1 MLKINGLAFREGSKC
16 GVDLPSIDMQR
27 SRDHGIA
34 PYVYYL
40 ETCTGIRATSF
51 DDLLEVTDKEVI
63 GYLGPSCVQ

>member
-34 PYVYYL
+34 PYIYYL
-40 ETCTGIRATSF
+40 ETCTGLHVTTF
-51 DDLLEVTDKEVI
+51 DDLLEVTNKEVI
-63 GYLGPSCVQ
+63 GYLGLSYIR